1 MLFEYGLEVSNNV
14 VLLIFCYKNV
24 MNINSGHL
32 EKNPNF
38 LLHTFLG
45 KMHKIECNRRIRN
58 YY

>member
-32 EKNPNF
+32 EKNPNPF
-38 LLHTFLG
+38 LTLHISW
-45 KMHKIECNRRIRN
+45 KNAQNRMQS
-58 YY
+58 